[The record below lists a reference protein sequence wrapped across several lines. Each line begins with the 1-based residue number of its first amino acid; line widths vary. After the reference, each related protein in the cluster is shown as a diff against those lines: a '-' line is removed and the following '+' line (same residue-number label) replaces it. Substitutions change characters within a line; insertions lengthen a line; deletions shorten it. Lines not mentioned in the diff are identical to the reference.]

1 LKVVKILIPASG
13 RACATGPEFNPQ
25 HQKKK
30 KKKNRKTNN
39 NKTMKKNL
47 IPSRIPRMGR
57 ESGVAVL
64 WSLSLLP

>member
-1 LKVVKILIPASG
+1 VVEHVLQALSSIHSI
-13 RACATGPEFNPQ
+13 
-25 HQKKK
+25 KKK
-30 KKKNRKTNN
+30 KKKKKKKTKKKNRKTNN